1 MSDDDFMQQ
10 SDDEEYVTYPPSHP
24 PPPLISTFHH
34 LISAVTDTRV
44 RYDFEYEEDD
54 EANEG
59 DVDIEN
65 SYYNAKQLKATE
77 PKEAIEHFLAIPG
90 LEDEKSEWGFKGL
103 KQAIKVEFKLGLYE
117 DVRFRCTR
125 LSPNNERLF
134 IFLQS
139 LMPVFLGRFL
149 GHQAL
154 R

>member
-1 MSDDDFMQQ
+1 MADNC
-10 SDDEEYVTYPPSHP
+10 
-24 PPPLISTFHH
+24 
-34 LISAVTDTRV
+34 V

-117 DVRFRCTR
+117 DVRFRYTR
-125 LSPNNERLF
+125 LPPNNKRLF
-134 IFLQS
+134 IFS
-139 LMPVFLGRFL
+139 SC
-149 GHQAL
+149 
-154 R
+154 